1 MKAALYEA
9 VRTVRFVDRPVPKA
23 GPGEAVVRI
32 GLCGICGTDLHIYFS
47 GMLPPGIVLGHE
59 NVGTIA
65 ELGEGVEGLAVGDR
79 VAAGPPGSCSRCYHC
94 LHGRPTLCVD
104 GFEQTNGLRR
114 DGGMAEY
121 MLVKDARQMLYPIPD
136 NVSFEDA
143 VLFDSVATAY
153 RGLTQS
159 AFKMGDNVVVSG
171 AGPIGLAAVQHLRL
185 GGARHITVLEIVEE
199 KRWLAQK
206 FGADLVLD
214 PVAEGAALTDRIMG
228 LYDGVGADLVI
239 ECAGV
244 PQSFEVCLSLARA
257 CGQVLHLGAGGEKVG
272 LLPWFLTIRELD
284 IKSTLAFGAEEA
296 RKCLDL
302 LAAGRFVTEGMLSD
316 VVPLAELVE
325 KGFDRLAA
333 NKALVKIA
341 VAP

>member
-1 MKAALYEA
+1 MRAALYEA
-9 VRTVRFVDRPVPKA
+9 VRTVRLVDRPIPKA

-32 GLCGICGTDLHIYFS
+32 ALCGICGTDLHIYFN

-59 NVGTIA
+59 NVGTVA
-65 ELGEGVEGLAVGDR
+65 EVGAGVEGIAVGDR

-121 MLVKDARQMLYPIPD
+121 MLVKDAEQSLYPLPD
-136 NVSFEDA
+136 NLSFEDA

-153 RGLTQS
+153 RGLTHS

-199 KRWLAQK
+199 KRKLAQRS
-206 FGADLVLD
+206 GADLTLD
-214 PVAEGAALTDRIMG
+214 PLAEGPALTDRIFD
-228 LYDGVGADLVI
+228 LYDGVGADLAV

-244 PQSFEVCLSLARA
+244 PQSFELCLNLVRA
-257 CGQVLHLGAGGEKVG
+257 CGQMLHLGAGGEEVAV
-272 LLPWFLTIRELD
+272 LPWLLTRRELD
-284 IKSTLAFGAEEA
+284 IKSTLAFAAEEA

-302 LAAGRFVTEGMLSD
+302 IASGRFVTEGMLSD
-316 VVPLAELVE
+316 VVPLAEVVE

-333 NKALVKIA
+333 DKALVKVA